1 MSIEITLDPV
11 TLAKVEKSAALAGL
25 STSQFLE
32 NFFSAKVGLPC
43 GRTRRAFLRQ
53 IGRSTIGGG
62 AA

>member
-32 NFFSAKVGLPC
+32 NFFFIK
-43 GRTRRAFLRQ
+43 
-53 IGRSTIGGG
+53 GRSTMW
-62 AA
+62 ADTTRFFTPNR